1 MFVKFSYIS
10 FGFYFNYYVE
20 RVHRQTIKQF
30 FTSVGTSRCQGTIR
44 LVVVVVVVVSGVGVL
59 VFRRILN

>member
-30 FTSVGTSRCQGTIR
+30 FTSVGTSRGQGTIR
-44 LVVVVVVVVSGVGVL
+44 LVVVVVSGVGVL